1 MEYIYNGFLEAFNI
15 ILSLDPEFMIIVWTS
30 TKVSTISTVLSS
42 MIGIPLAIIISV
54 KNFPGRDLLNTFL
67 NTLLSLPTV
76 VVGLTVYSFLSRMGP
91 LGDLGLLFTQTAIII
106 GQVIL
111 IIPIITALTI
121 SAIKGLDNRIL
132 STARVLGANKV
143 QTFALYL
150 REARYGIVA
159 AIIAGFGRVYAEV
172 GVSMMLGGNIKGYT
186 RTITTAIALE
196 TSKGEFALGIA
207 LGIVLLTF
215 AFAINIFVHK
225 FQKAAN

>member
-1 MEYIYNGFLEAFNI
+1 
-15 ILSLDPEFMIIVWTS
+15 MIIVWTS
-30 TKVSTISTVLSS
+30 TKVSTISTIIASLF
-42 MIGIPLAIIISV
+42 GIPFAIFISV
-54 KNFPGRDLLNTFL
+54 KKFAGRDLLITIL

-91 LGDLGLLFTQTAIII
+91 LGELGLLFSQTAIII

-111 IIPIITALTI
+111 IIPIITSFTI
-121 SAIKGLDNRIL
+121 SAVKGLDSRIL
-132 STARVLGANKV
+132 KTAMVLGANKT
-143 QTFALYL
+143 QSFKLFL
-150 REARYGIVA
+150 LEARYGVVA
-159 AIIAGFGRVYAEV
+159 AIVAGFGRVYAEV

-215 AFAINIFVHK
+215 AFAINIHHK
-225 FQKAAN
+225 